1 MKIKICGMKFS
12 ENIKDIS
19 CFCPDFMGFIFYE
32 NSKRLVTDSFQELNL
47 QSIPPAVKKVGVFV
61 NQSFNEIVQKAI
73 DYKLDYVQLHGQETI
88 DLLESLKQ
96 KNIKIIKAFG
106 ISNSFDFETL
116 KKFEKICDYFLFDTL
131 TSSYG
136 GSGKIFNWKILENYH
151 LKTPFFLSGGL
162 GMENLESLI
171 HFKHEKLIGF
181 DFNSKLEIASG
192 FKDPKQTK
200 MIIENIRNEKF

>member
-61 NQSFNEIVQKAI
+61 NQSFNEIMQKAI

-116 KKFEKICDYFLFDTL
+116 KKSENICDYFLFDTL

-192 FKDPKQTK
+192 FKDLKQTK

>member
-61 NQSFNEIVQKAI
+61 NQSFNEIMQKAI

-116 KKFEKICDYFLFDTL
+116 KKFENICDYFLFDTL

-192 FKDPKQTK
+192 FKDLKQTK